1 MKKTDRPGREQIGR
15 IGHIYTEENMAY
27 KLSAITWSHHYSYEI
42 GKIDDF
48 GLIDLY
54 AKEGLGGIEFIME
67 HIKEHKE
74 KYLFILKKKAND
86 CGLEI
91 SAVSPGNNF
100 GNEKEK
106 DNIANLNYVKK
117 SIDTAEI
124 LGASFVRVFA
134 GWPPAG
140 KREALWNNAVRY
152 MQKAAKYA
160 EKKGITLVVEPHNHG
175 GFLPDS
181 KSSIKFI
188 EDVNS
193 PFVRL
198 NIDTGNYLG
207 FDSDMYKGIADSM
220 KYALYCHLKIHK
232 ITKNGE
238 TSDFDLDKV
247 FNVLSEARYHG
258 WIAIEYEGQEFL
270 QADKEE
276 KSKNEFEF
284 FGVAVKKA
292 KELVKRYY

>member
-1 MKKTDRPGREQIGR
+1 
-15 IGHIYTEENMAY
+15 MAY
-27 KLSAITWSHHYSYEI
+27 KLSAITWSHHYSVET
-42 GKIDDF
+42 GKLDDF
-48 GLIDLY
+48 ALIDLY

-67 HIKEHKE
+67 HIKSHDRSH
-74 KYLFILKKKAND
+74 LLVLKKKAID
-86 CGLEI
+86 AGLEI
-91 SAVSPGNNF
+91 SAISPGNNF
-100 GNEKEK
+100 GNEKEE
-106 DNIANLNYVKK
+106 DNISNLDYVKK

-134 GWPPAG
+134 GWPPQG
-140 KREALWNNAVRY
+140 KREALWETAVKY
-152 MQKAAKYA
+152 MKQAAEYA
-160 EKKGITLVVEPHNHG
+160 KEKGITLVVEPHNHG

-193 PFVRL
+193 DFVRL

-207 FDSDMYKGIADSM
+207 FDTDMYKGIADSM

-232 ITKNGE
+232 ITKQGQ
-238 TSDFDLDKV
+238 TSDFDLDKI
-247 FNVLSEARYHG
+247 FEVLSQAKYCG

-270 QADKEE
+270 DADKQE
-276 KSKNEFEF
+276 KSKNESEF

-292 KELVKRYY
+292 KELIKKYY

>member
-1 MKKTDRPGREQIGR
+1 
-15 IGHIYTEENMAY
+15 MAF
-27 KLSAITWSHHYSYEI
+27 KLSAITWSHHYSVEI
-42 GKIDDF
+42 GKLDDC

-67 HIKEHKE
+67 HLKSHDKN
-74 KYLFILKKKAND
+74 YLLALKKRAND
-86 CGLEI
+86 AGLEI

-100 GNEKEK
+100 GNEKEE
-106 DNIANLNYVKK
+106 DNISNLNYVKK
-117 SIDTAEI
+117 SIDVAEI

-134 GWPPAG
+134 GWPPQG
-140 KREALWNNAVRY
+140 KREALWATAVKY
-152 MQKAAKYA
+152 MKQAAVYA
-160 EKKGITLVVEPHNHG
+160 QEKGITLVVEPHNHG

-207 FDSDMYKGIADSM
+207 FDADMYKGIADSM

-232 ITKNGE
+232 ITKQGK
-238 TSDFDLDKV
+238 TSDFDLEKV
-247 FNVLSEARYHG
+247 FKVLSAAKYHG

-270 QADKEE
+270 DAGKEE

-284 FGVAVKKA
+284 FGIAVKKI
-292 KELVKRYY
+292 KELIKKYY